1 MFFDRR
7 KCSQKGFFHRRF
19 FLPVLVL
26 LAGLAFSYSFGQS
39 ETPEKQIEHIFEQ
52 WLAVAQN
59 ASLSEKEKHL
69 QFLALLDEA
78 LEMKRVAQQ
87 ALPEHWA
94 KTLPYIRQRFSN
106 ALKTAI
112 VRDVQTSRFMSPQE
126 QPLRLSFVG
135 KKRIGEDNANLD
147 FLLQG
152 RTKQMSIRVF
162 VARNDG
168 GKWKITNIKLGK
180 KTTLALHYYKYC
192 EELASK
198 YSVPYL
204 IAELSGQD
212 YVVLEDFEGGEPG
225 QLPPGWKWR
234 SKDDKKHKPYT
245 IAVEDHNHYL
255 AARDEGESV
264 ILGKDIKWNLK
275 KYRYISFRWR
285 IHQIPEGGDERYGK
299 TVDSAAG
306 IYIVYKKKLGLIPE
320 SVKYV
325 HSSTLP
331 VGSAMRRSGVGKP
344 WMVVASSGTDHL
356 GEWRTYVFDAYQAY
370 KDTFGGEPP
379 DTAIGIGI
387 LSDANSTHSKA
398 YADYDDIR
406 ALKHANAESGVKQ
419 KLEAE

>member
-1 MFFDRR
+1 MF
-7 KCSQKGFFHRRF
+7 SIKGNGCGKGHFHSRLIV
-19 FLPVLVL
+19 FLMAMVSGIAL
-26 LAGLAFSYSFGQS
+26 SYSVPQTS
-39 ETPEKQIEHIFEQ
+39 APEQDIEQVFRQ
-52 WLAVAQN
+52 WLAVAKN
-59 ASLSEKEKHL
+59 KTLSEEKKKE
-69 QFLALLDEA
+69 QFAKLLDRA
-78 LEMKRVAQQ
+78 LDMNRVAKQ
-87 ALPEHWA
+87 ALPKHWN
-94 KTLPYIRQRFSN
+94 KTLPYLRQRFIR
-106 ALKTAI
+106 ALKTSI
-112 VRDVQTSRFMSPQE
+112 IREIQTSGFMAPEE
-126 QPLRLSFVG
+126 QPLHLTLVG
-135 KKRIGEDNANLD
+135 KKLVGEDNANLD
-147 FLLQG
+147 FRLEG
-152 RTKQMSIRVF
+152 RSKKMNLRVF
-162 VARNDG
+162 VARNESG
-168 GKWKITNIKLGK
+168 QWKITNVKLGR
-180 KTTLALHYYKYC
+180 KTTLALHYYKFC
-192 EELASK
+192 EKLASK

-225 QLPPGWKWR
+225 KLPPGWKWKK
-234 SKDDKKHKPYT
+234 KDDKKHKPYH

-264 ILGKDIKWNLK
+264 IIGKDIKWNIK

-285 IHQIPEGGDERYGK
+285 IHKIPKGGDERYGK

-331 VGSAMRRSGVGKP
+331 VGSAMRRSGVGRP

-356 GEWRTYVFDAYQAY
+356 GEWQTFVFDAYQAY

-406 ALKHANAESGVKQ
+406 ALKHANADSGVKQ